1 MASRDDQPGAR
12 RPAHRPSGG
21 LDGVGARETGRDPV
35 RTIAAAALFWGAL
48 ALVGLAVAAIALG
61 RGTPVEAIG
70 ALPALIYA
78 VVGRLLVARRPR
90 NAVGWILALIG
101 VVLALGALIDVYMTG
116 GAQDDATQLA
126 GWLKQLVWFVW
137 LPGLVGIALPL
148 LFPDGR
154 LPSRRWRWVAWAG
167 ALGTLLAML
176 ATGLEPGPM
185 EVEGAVENPFGIAG
199 ADGLLSVAEG
209 LGFALTT
216 VAVAGAGAAV
226 IVRLRRS
233 RGVERQQL
241 KWFAYVASLMVLG
254 FTAASSTALTGD
266 SSAWSQVMGP
276 AGWFTA
282 LAMVAIGIPVATG
295 IAVLRHRL
303 YDIDLVINRTLVYV
317 ALTAMLGG
325 AYLAS
330 VLLLQLVLS
339 PSSDLAIAGSTLA
352 VAALF
357 RPLRSRIQALVDRRF
372 YRRRYDAAR
381 TIEAFGVHARDE
393 VSLEALSEELRA
405 VVAHTVQPAHV
416 SLWLRETAR

>member
-1 MASRDDQPGAR
+1 
-12 RPAHRPSGG
+12 
-21 LDGVGARETGRDPV
+21 V
-35 RTIAAAALFWGAL
+35 RATLFWATV
-48 ALVGLAVAAIALG
+48 ALVGLALVAIALG
-61 RGTPVEAIG
+61 PGTPVEAIG

-90 NAVGWILALIG
+90 NAVGWILALTG
-101 VVLALGALIDVYMTG
+101 VVLALGALTDAYTAG
-116 GAQDDATQLA
+116 GAQDNATQLA

-154 LPSRRWRWVAWAG
+154 LPSSRWRWVAWAG
-167 ALGTLLAML
+167 AVGTLLGML

-199 ADGLLSVAEG
+199 ADRLLSVAEG
-209 LGFALTT
+209 IGFVLTT

-241 KWFAYVASLMVLG
+241 KWFAYVASLLVLG
-254 FTAASSTALTGD
+254 LTAATSTAFTADSST
-266 SSAWSQVMGP
+266 WSQVMGP

-295 IAVLRHRL
+295 VAVLRHRL
-303 YDIDLVINRTLVYV
+303 YDIDVVINRTLVYG
-317 ALTAMLGG
+317 ALTATLGA

-357 RPLRSRIQALVDRRF
+357 RPLRSRIQELVDRRF

-381 TIEAFGVHARDE
+381 TIEAFGAQTRDE
-393 VSLEALSEELRA
+393 VSLEALSEDLRA
-405 VVAHTVQPAHV
+405 VVSHTMQPAHV
-416 SLWLRETAR
+416 SLWLRETTR

>member
-1 MASRDDQPGAR
+1 
-12 RPAHRPSGG
+12 
-21 LDGVGARETGRDPV
+21 V
-35 RTIAAAALFWGAL
+35 RTAFAALLFWGTLAL
-48 ALVGLAVAAIALG
+48 ASLTLATIVFG
-61 RGTPVEAIG
+61 RGTPDEVI
-70 ALPALIYA
+70 PALAGLGYA
-78 VVGRLLVARRPR
+78 VVGRLLVARRPD

-101 VVLALGALIDVYMTG
+101 VVLALAALTDGYTEG
-116 GAQDDATQLA
+116 GPDSDPLLATQLA
-126 GWLKQLVWFVW
+126 GWLNQFVWFLW
-137 LPGLVGIALPL
+137 LPGLAAIALPL

-154 LPSRRWRWVAWAG
+154 LPSRRWRCIAWSG
-167 ALGTLLAML
+167 ALGTLLGML

-185 EVEGAVENPFGIAG
+185 EVDGVVENPFGIAG
-199 ADGLLSVAEG
+199 ADRLLSVAEG
-209 LGFALTT
+209 LGFALVA

-241 KWFAYVASLMVLG
+241 KWFAYVASLLVLG
-254 FTAASSTALTGD
+254 FTAASSTALTDD
-266 SSAWSQVMGP
+266 SSTWAQVMGP
-276 AGWFTA
+276 AGWFSA

-303 YDIDLVINRTLVYV
+303 YDIDLVINRTLVYG
-317 ALTAMLGG
+317 ALTATLGG

-357 RPLRSRIQALVDRRF
+357 RPLRSRIQELVDRRF

-381 TIEAFGVHARDE
+381 TIEAFGARVRDE
-393 VSLEALSEELRA
+393 VSLQALSEELRT
-405 VVAHTVQPAHV
+405 VVSHTMQPTHV
-416 SLWLRETAR
+416 SLWLRKTAR

>member
-1 MASRDDQPGAR
+1 MAARDDQPGAR

-21 LDGVGARETGRDPV
+21 LDNDGARETGSDPV
-35 RTIAAAALFWGAL
+35 RAISAAALLWGTFAIVGLALATIALGRATPVEVIPAAAAL
-48 ALVGLAVAAIALG
+48 
-61 RGTPVEAIG
+61 
-70 ALPALIYA
+70 IYA
-78 VVGRLLVARRPR
+78 AVGRLLVARRPD

-101 VVLALGALIDVYMTG
+101 VVLALAALTDG
-116 GAQDDATQLA
+116 NAAPLA
-126 GWLKQLVWFVW
+126 GWLSQLVWFLW
-137 LPGLVGIALPL
+137 LPGLVAIALPL

-154 LPSRRWRWVAWAG
+154 LPSSRWRWIAWAG
-167 ALGTLLAML
+167 AVGTLLGML
-176 ATGLEPGPM
+176 ATGLEPGPL
-185 EVEGAVENPFGIAG
+185 EVDAAAENPFGIAG
-199 ADGLLSVAEG
+199 AERLLSAADW
-209 LGFALTT
+209 LGFALTA

-241 KWFAYVASLMVLG
+241 KWFAYVASLLVLG
-254 FTAASSTALTGD
+254 LTAATSTALTAD
-266 SSAWSQVMGP
+266 SSTWSQVIGP

-295 IAVLRHRL
+295 VAVLRHRL
-303 YDIDLVINRTLVYV
+303 YDIDVVINRTLVYG
-317 ALTAMLGG
+317 ALTATLGG

-381 TIEAFGVHARDE
+381 TIEAFGVQARDE

-405 VVAHTVQPAHV
+405 VVAHTMQPAHV